1 MFVNS
6 IDTIRRLLPLLSN
19 LGLESVAS
27 IHGQMQQ
34 RQRLKHL
41 DRFKREPATESHS
54 DTPSSQNAGSARVL
68 IASDVAGR
76 GLDIPNVTHVIHYQ
90 IPRSADI
97 YIHRT
102 GRTGRAG
109 QSGFSLL
116 LLTPKEAPLYKKLA
130 HHLEKGKEPETKYM
144 CTTLS
149 DLSCNAL

>member
-1 MFVNS
+1 MNS
-6 IDTIRRLLPLLSN
+6 IDTIRRLVPLLSN
-19 LGLESVAS
+19 LGLDSVAS

-41 DRFKREPATESHS
+41 DRFKRAPVKDESA
-54 DTPSSQNAGSARVL
+54 DAAGHKEGNSARIL

-76 GLDIPNVTHVIHYQ
+76 GLDIPSVTHVIHYQ

-116 LLTPKEAPLYKKLA
+116 LLTPKEAPLYKKLM
-130 HHLEKGKEPETKYM
+130 HHLEKGKERLYFFSS
-144 CTTLS
+144 LS
-149 DLSCNAL
+149 LARIY